1 MSAQSPSH
9 SPTRITTLKSACV
22 WCTSRFTTR
31 PAPQVKDLGHG
42 QLLLQQLYN
51 MQWWIAP

>member
-42 QLLLQQLYN
+42 QLLLQQLYS